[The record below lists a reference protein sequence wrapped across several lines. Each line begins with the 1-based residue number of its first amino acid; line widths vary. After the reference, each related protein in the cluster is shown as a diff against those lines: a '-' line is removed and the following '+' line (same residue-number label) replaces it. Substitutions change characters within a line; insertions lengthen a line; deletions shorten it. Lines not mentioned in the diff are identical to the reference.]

1 MSYLPTFERSYRG
14 ADKLNRWLTLG
25 ANVGVL
31 VGIVLILIELR
42 QNADL
47 MRAQMTQARG
57 DIVIQTYRDLMS
69 SDGWL
74 EIRAKQRSSQSIQKS
89 VDSLTPL
96 EYERVWYR
104 QLIEFHDLRT
114 QFFQFKSGYLD
125 PRIWETSSKGQAR
138 RFMAVNPHF
147 RFQMLNVDR
156 EFYEYLNDVARE
168 SGLPTVKISE

>member
-1 MSYLPTFERSYRG
+1 MD
-14 ADKLNRWLTLG
+14 ADRLNRWLSLG

-31 VGIVLILIELR
+31 VGIVLILTELN

-57 DIVIQTYRDLMS
+57 DNVVQTYRDLMA

-74 EIRAKQRSSQSIQKS
+74 EIRAKQRAAKS
-89 VDSLTPL
+89 DSDWIESLTPI

-114 QFFQFKSGYLD
+114 QFFQYKSGYLD
-125 PRIWETSSKGQAR
+125 PRIWETSSRGQAR
-138 RFMAVNPHF
+138 RFMAQHIYFPFDGQNI
-147 RFQMLNVDR
+147 DR
-156 EFYEYLNDVARE
+156 EFYEFLNEVALE
-168 SGLPTVKISE
+168 SGLPTVDLSE